1 MGTLTKTPT
10 ISVDA
15 VGNAVSI
22 IDTPEVSVVKENL
35 GRLYD
40 LHEFD
45 PDKLI
50 TGVIN
55 PDKVDSILY
64 PTYSFNSNGVVVL
77 DKNKE
82 TLSNQRTIINLTSVK
97 TTSKKFNEVVDTEIQ
112 EFTEVL
118 NSDTTFLA
126 NQVAALDSSIQRSR
140 AENSNL
146 QKTITNLN
154 QEIESLRKQAQLAA
168 NPVPNFVGDTLS
180 AGKFLYPDRRGNP
193 GDTGYPLIQNMLL
206 SKNKTARAVI
216 YPGGDFVVSVGKF
229 NERGV
234 PLEPETKIFSKGW
247 DNSGVNNNLNLSNSI
262 SFVWIYSNLQGGGQ
276 LEVGRSGNGRWIVN
290 YGSGRQ
296 TVSPAARLQLDD
308 SGILNLYDGLKLIWS
323 SYGA

>member
-1 MGTLTKTPT
+1 MGKLTKTPP
-10 ISVDA
+10 A
-15 VGNAVSI
+15 VGN
-22 IDTPEVSVVKENL
+22 DPEVVAVKDNQ

-45 PDKLI
+45 PDKLV

-55 PDKVDSILY
+55 PDKIDSVLY

-82 TLSNQRTIINLTSVK
+82 DLSTQRTIINLTSVK

-146 QKTITNLN
+146 QKTITDLN
-154 QEIESLRKQAQLAA
+154 QEIESLKRQAQLAA
-168 NPVPNFVGDTLS
+168 NPVPNFVSDTLS
-180 AGKFLYPDRRGNP
+180 AGKFLYPDRQGRP
-193 GDTGYPLIQNMLL
+193 GDPGYPLIQNMLL
-206 SKNKTARAVI
+206 SKNKTARAI
-216 YPGGDFVVSVGKF
+216 IQPDGNFVVYTGKYT
-229 NERGV
+229 ERGV
-234 PLEPETKIFSKGW
+234 PLEAEIAVFGKGW
-247 DNSGVNNNLNLSNSI
+247 DNSGANNNLNLSNSVA
-262 SFVWIYSNLQGGGQ
+262 FVWIYSNLQGGGQ
-276 LEVGRSGNGRWIVN
+276 LEVGRAGTGRWIVN

-296 TVSPAARLQLDD
+296 NVSPAARLQLNDA
-308 SGILNLYDGLKLIWS
+308 GILSLFDGPNLIWS